1 MRAQEKAKSPGAL
14 AKDFAML
21 AGLVGSRQPVE
32 ASTMVGSP
40 VSCEV
45 TLKGNLVEVVHGRQR
60 RSPRAGPP
68 LICVGPGR
76 FLPERVPL
84 VVKTR

>member
-1 MRAQEKAKSPGAL
+1 
-14 AKDFAML
+14 
-21 AGLVGSRQPVE
+21 
-32 ASTMVGSP
+32 MVGSP

>member
-1 MRAQEKAKSPGAL
+1 MGA
-14 AKDFAML
+14 
-21 AGLVGSRQPVE
+21 
-32 ASTMVGSP
+32 SP

-45 TLKGNLVEVVHGRQR
+45 TLKGNLVDGSTATNDVLRD
-60 RSPRAGPP
+60 PGPP
-68 LICVGPGR
+68 PSAWAHVA

>member
-21 AGLVGSRQPVE
+21 AGLAGSRQPVE
-32 ASTMVGSP
+32 ASAMGASP

-45 TLKGNLVEVVHGRQR
+45 TLKGNLVEVVQR
-60 RSPRAGPP
+60 PP
-68 LICVGPGR
+68 TTFSESR
-76 FLPERVPL
+76 DR
-84 VVKTR
+84 R